1 MGQKVHPFGFR
12 LGYTKEWQSQW
23 FDEKHYA
30 EHLIEDIRIKRYIY
44 TKLAEAAVANVMVRR
59 VGSKIALT
67 ISTARPGMVIGQKR
81 ANLAALTEELTQLIG
96 KPVNIYVE
104 VVRVPELEARI
115 VARTIASQLEGR
127 VSHRRAMRRAIT
139 QAMKLG
145 ARGIKVVVAGR
156 LGGSEIARSERQW
169 DGQVPL
175 QTLDADIDYAQET
188 AYTIA
193 GTVGVKVWIYKGGA
207 VETWRK

>member
-1 MGQKVHPFGFR
+1 MGQKVHPYGFR

-30 EHLIEDIRIKRYIY
+30 DYLTEDIRIKRYIY
-44 TKLAEAAVANVMVRR
+44 TKLADAAVSYVMVRR
-59 VGSKIALT
+59 VGSKIAVT

-81 ANLAALTEELTQLIG
+81 ANLEALTEELKQLVA
-96 KPVNIYVE
+96 KPVNVYVE

-127 VSHRRAMRRAIT
+127 VSHRRAMRRAVA

-145 ARGIKVVVAGR
+145 ARGIKVAVSGR
-156 LGGSEIARSERQW
+156 LGGAEIARSEW
-169 DGQVPL
+169 YKEGQIPL
-175 QTLDADIDYAQET
+175 QTLAADIDYAEET

-193 GTVGVKVWIYKGGA
+193 GTVGVKVWIYKGGT
-207 VETWRK
+207 VNTWRK

>member
-12 LGYTKEWQSQW
+12 LGYTKGWQSQW

-30 EHLIEDIRIKRYIY
+30 ENLAEDVKIKRYIY
-44 TKLAEAAVANVMVRR
+44 TKLAEAAVSNIIVRR
-59 VGSKIALT
+59 VGTKVAVT
-67 ISTARPGMVIGQKR
+67 ISTARPGMVIGQRR
-81 ANLAALTEELTQLIG
+81 ANLEALSEELKQLAG

-115 VARTIASQLEGR
+115 VARSIATQLEGR
-127 VSHRRAMRRAIT
+127 VAHRRTMRRAVT

-145 ARGIKVVVAGR
+145 ARGIKVAVSGR
-156 LGGSEIARSERQW
+156 LGGAEIARSETQRA
-169 DGQVPL
+169 GQVPL
-175 QTLDADIDYAQET
+175 QTLAADIDYAQET

-193 GTVGVKVWIYKGGA
+193 GTIGIKVWIYKGGVA
-207 VETWRK
+207 ETWRK